1 MLPRHQ
7 FRAEYV
13 AKGYGLDN
21 SLTKIY
27 VMLVGINSIDSICA
41 GHRFLA
47 NIHDVNPSDLS
58 PQGNLMATFQS
69 LR

>member
-1 MLPRHQ
+1 M
-7 FRAEYV
+7 

-27 VMLVGINSIDSICA
+27 VMLVGINSITVSVQDI
-41 GHRFLA
+41 RFLA